1 MLLMKKILAQFL
13 LLYCAV
19 SANAQ
24 SQSDVVNASVKL
36 NEWGLTI
43 GDSLQ
48 PLNGPYVHLRKEDGK
63 WKFEQFTSKGES
75 APVKNFTSDEVLQF
89 SADFTRVQPDF
100 RVWLQPSSKTNVYL
114 CLTAGLKKEEGNT
127 RSDYN
132 PCDSSLTSVS
142 DSQVTSNV
150 LLSVIALGTR
160 SIRRQVV
167 IDPVKVVSLLE
178 ESQLIQKVMDLRTE
192 RWLSQYRNQF
202 TAIDSTRDIES
213 FVSQYASKDPE
224 NLLPQANAKREMM
237 LAKDAERARA
247 QEIAANERR
256 EASEQE
262 SRRRQAAREAAEQ
275 ARQLAEQQKNM
286 ATLEFRRTLTIGSK
300 TFCGPVINLRGPMVQ
315 IAINAPLA
323 GFTAE
328 PWLDKNEIY
337 PATLAGCRNNNG
349 RLQPVW

>member
-1 MLLMKKILAQFL
+1 MI
-13 LLYCAV
+13 
-19 SANAQ
+19 
-24 SQSDVVNASVKL
+24 
-36 NEWGLTI
+36 T
-43 GDSLQ
+43 
-48 PLNGPYVHLRKEDGK
+48 
-63 WKFEQFTSKGES
+63 
-75 APVKNFTSDEVLQF
+75 
-89 SADFTRVQPDF
+89 
-100 RVWLQPSSKTNVYL
+100 
-114 CLTAGLKKEEGNT
+114 
-127 RSDYN
+127 
-132 PCDSSLTSVS
+132 
-142 DSQVTSNV
+142 
-150 LLSVIALGTR
+150 LGTR

-349 RLQPVW
+349 RLR